1 MSFVARLRRALGVA
15 TTRSAAT
22 GITPPAGWVA
32 TADVDP
38 ASLTPDAVVH
48 FRCNLCGA
56 PNAAALASL
65 EREQPSCGACG
76 SNVRFRAMAHLVVSE
91 LLGTPAVVDELPAH
105 RELAGIGL
113 SDDRSYAEPL
123 ARRFDYR
130 NTWFH
135 AEPRLDI
142 ANAPAEFDGRCD
154 FIVASDVF
162 EHVLPPV
169 GRAFANARRMLKPG
183 GVLVMSVPF
192 SLADDT
198 VEHFPELCDFRVVEE
213 QGRWRLH
220 NRTADGRSQ
229 VYDDL
234 VFHGGPGST
243 LEMRLF
249 SRRALER
256 EFAAA
261 GFSRVRFAA
270 EPYLPFGIAWLHPW
284 SVPIVARA

>member
-1 MSFVARLRRALGVA
+1 VSLVARLRRAFGAA
-15 TTRSAAT
+15 TARSAA
-22 GITPPAGWVA
+22 GRITPPAGWVA
-32 TADVDP
+32 TGDLDP
-38 ASLTPDAVVH
+38 ASLAPDAVVR

-56 PNAAALASL
+56 PNAAALAAL
-65 EREQPSCGACG
+65 ERERPTCDACG

-91 LLGTPAVVDELPAH
+91 LTGAPAVVHELPLH
-105 RELAGIGL
+105 RDLTGIGL
-113 SDDRSYAEPL
+113 SDDRCYAEPL

-142 ANAPAEFDGRCD
+142 ANTPAEFDGRFD

-162 EHVLPPV
+162 EHVVPPV

-183 GVLVMSVPF
+183 GVLVFSVPF
-192 SLADDT
+192 SLTDDT
-198 VEHFPELCDFRVVEE
+198 IEHFPELFDFRVAEE
-213 QGRWRLH
+213 AGTWRLH

-229 VYDDL
+229 VYDNL

-249 SRRALER
+249 SQRALMR

-261 GFSRVRFAA
+261 GFSRVRVAA
-270 EPYLPFGIAWLHPW
+270 EPYLPFGIHWPHPW